1 MSDDAPDTVVN
12 QLPAKQ
18 GDAAISLSFY
28 AIGPVI
34 GKGGAGEVVLAH
46 DRRVGR
52 DVAVKRLKT
61 AEPTEEEI
69 TRFLREAK
77 IQARLDHPAIV
88 PVHELG
94 RDANGRPYF
103 TMKRLAGVTLLKLLA
118 EPRARSPRLLRAFSD
133 VCLAIE
139 FAHARGIVHRDLK
152 PANVMLGD
160 YGEVYLLDWG
170 IARVVGDAESAVVT
184 ADIDTI
190 DGNTLSGELR
200 GTPGYMAPEQI
211 HSGAEV
217 DRPADVYALGSVL
230 FEILTG
236 EALHPRG
243 QQAAIASTLGDAVWS
258 PARRKPALAIAPEL
272 DTLCTEMLA
281 RDPATR
287 PTAKQVAMRVQ
298 AYLDGDRDLARRR
311 ALAID
316 MLAQARTAYDGGRR
330 ADAIRAAGRALA
342 LDPESSGAGELVTAL
357 MLEPPADPP
366 AELREALDATDTD
379 RVRKHARTA
388 VMAYLALASF
398 FPLAVWNGI
407 LKWPIAF
414 AVLGSALLLATAAWR
429 FSKHPDRRF
438 VEMLAY
444 AAGNG
449 VMLAMMSRMVG
460 PFTFVP
466 ALACIM
472 MMSTMAYPAFSE
484 RPWVLM
490 VIIISGF
497 LIPIG
502 LEAAGLLDITW
513 EVTPLG
519 LLSRAGALAIEGRPT
534 VTLVIAASVVTMIV
548 AGIHASRNARTNRE
562 AQRRLVMQAWHL
574 QQLLPATG

>member
-1 MSDDAPDTVVN
+1 
-12 QLPAKQ
+12 
-18 GDAAISLSFY
+18 
-28 AIGPVI
+28 
-34 GKGGAGEVVLAH
+34 
-46 DRRVGR
+46 
-52 DVAVKRLKT
+52 
-61 AEPTEEEI
+61 
-69 TRFLREAK
+69 
-77 IQARLDHPAIV
+77 
-88 PVHELG
+88 
-94 RDANGRPYF
+94 
-103 TMKRLAGVTLLKLLA
+103 
-118 EPRARSPRLLRAFSD
+118 
-133 VCLAIE
+133 
-139 FAHARGIVHRDLK
+139 
-152 PANVMLGD
+152 
-160 YGEVYLLDWG
+160 LLDWG

-184 ADIDTI
+184 SDIDTI

-217 DRPADVYALGSVL
+217 DRPADIYALGSVL

-258 PARRKPALAIAPEL
+258 PVKRKPALAIAPEL
-272 DTLCTEMLA
+272 DALCTEMLA

-287 PTAKQVAMRVQ
+287 PTAKQVAVRVQ

-357 MLEPPADPP
+357 MLEPPAEPP
-366 AELREALDATDTD
+366 PELRDALDATDTD

-429 FSKHPDRRF
+429 FSKHPERSF

-444 AAGNG
+444 AVGNG

-497 LIPIG
+497 LVPIG
-502 LEAAGLLDITW
+502 LEGAGLLDITW

-534 VTLVIAASVVTMIV
+534 VTLVIVASVVTMIV

-574 QQLLPATG
+574 RQLLPATE